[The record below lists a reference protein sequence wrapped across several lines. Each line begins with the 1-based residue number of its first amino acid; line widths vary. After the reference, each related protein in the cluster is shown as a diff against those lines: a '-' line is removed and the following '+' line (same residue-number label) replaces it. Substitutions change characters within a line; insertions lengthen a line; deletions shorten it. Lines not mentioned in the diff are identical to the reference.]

1 VTEPTRPTDELEAP
15 AYAGR
20 SFYADAEDHVDRW
33 NPALR
38 GLGALFGLCALMILS
53 AVAKRN
59 WIVAAA
65 VGVIGVI
72 LAVAIAAIGVRD
84 IRKMRR

>member
-1 VTEPTRPTDELEAP
+1 
-15 AYAGR
+15 
-20 SFYADAEDHVDRW
+20 
-33 NPALR
+33 
-38 GLGALFGLCALMILS
+38 MILS

-72 LAVAIAAIGVRD
+72 LAVAIAAIGVHD